1 MPLINLMGGRIIVMK
16 IIFVLLIILSDYAFA
31 KPDKVF
37 LEDLSKFG
45 KYIEIENYP
54 EKMFEGNNNVTFK
67 QKAKTATQ
75 KVGYYFV
82 TKKKSLKKYPQNMMK
97 GMAYFEVFY
106 LQKLKDTEAS
116 IERFKAQDPN
126 NNDLIKLNTLI
137 SLNKARKSMRS
148 AVGLSLEND
157 PEEAIKRFWIMGEY
171 LSKGKVKTNTIDN
184 KITKKNKEL
193 TKFKTNITGLK
204 NILQKRTEERIDD
217 KKYKKEVKNII
228 RKILINIQKIK
239 KMNIENQEYYRKLS
253 SEKTIKINDEQLNK
267 SISHIE
273 KTVNEIN
280 KNIELSYDSLKTSEL
295 SQSLDNRIQL
305 SSSVQT
311 SLSRIKTIYEN
322 NLLKEKEMDE
332 KSILATTNLED
343 VSGKSIE
350 KISQSNDLKNYE
362 EKLESLK
369 KLFDKKLITKEEY
382 DEKRKEILDENF

>member
-1 MPLINLMGGRIIVMK
+1 MK
-16 IIFVLLIILSDYAFA
+16 KILKILFILLIILSDYAFA

-45 KYIEIENYP
+45 KYIEVKNYP
-54 EKMFEGNNNVTFK
+54 EKMFEGNNNITFK
-67 QKAKTATQ
+67 QKAKTAAV

-97 GMAYFEVFY
+97 AMAYFEVFY
-106 LQKLKDTEAS
+106 LQKLKDAEGS
-116 IERFKAQDPN
+116 IERFKSQDAN
-126 NNDLIKLNTLI
+126 NNDLIKLNSLI

-148 AVGLSLEND
+148 AVGLFLED
-157 PEEAIKRFWIMGEY
+157 EPEEAIKRFWIMNEY

-193 TKFKTNITGLK
+193 TKFKTNIAGLK

-217 KKYKKEVKNII
+217 KKYKKEVKNIV

-239 KMNIENQEYYRKLS
+239 KMNIENQEYSRKLS

-273 KTVNEIN
+273 KIVNKIN
-280 KNIELSYDSLKTSEL
+280 KNIKLSYDSLKTSEL
-295 SQSLDNRIQL
+295 SQSLDSRIQL
-305 SSSVQT
+305 SNSVQT
-311 SLSRIKTIYEN
+311 SLNRIKTIYKN

-332 KSILATTNLED
+332 KSILATTQSED
-343 VSGKSIE
+343 VSGENIE

-369 KLFDKKLITKEEY
+369 KLFDKELITKEEY
-382 DEKRKEILDENF
+382 DEKRKEIIDENF

>member
-1 MPLINLMGGRIIVMK
+1 MK

-54 EKMFEGNNNVTFK
+54 EKMFGGNNNVTFK

-148 AVGLSLEND
+148 AVGLSLEDD

-217 KKYKKEVKNII
+217 RKYKKEVKNII